1 MNAAARPLLPLL
13 VLAFALAGVS
23 FGSIFVRLAAAP
35 ALAIALWRM
44 TLASAVVVPAAF
56 AAGGGARGGATR
68 RDWALAAAAGGLLA
82 LHFGTWITSL
92 QFTTVAASVLLV
104 NTAPVFVALLMWLT
118 GQRPGP
124 RTWVAVALGVAG
136 AVVIAAPSGAGQGAL
151 LGNLLAVGGAVAMA
165 GYLLLAREAQRA
177 LPYLPYV
184 AVAYGT
190 AAAVLW
196 VAVLWSGTPWR
207 GFSAGTWAV
216 LAAMAMV
223 SQLVGHGGYNW
234 SLRHLNPAFV
244 SIALTGE
251 PVLASLL
258 AWWLLGEALTLRIL
272 AGGGLV
278 LAAILVAARTRE
290 G

>member
-1 MNAAARPLLPLL
+1 MAAARHLLPLL
-13 VLAFALAGVS
+13 VLAVALAGVS

-44 TLASAVVVPAAF
+44 TIASAVVVPAAL
-56 AAGGGARGGATR
+56 AARHGTRRATR

-92 QFTTVAASVLLV
+92 QYTSVAASVLLV
-104 NTAPVFVALLMWLT
+104 NTAPVFVALLMWLV

-124 RTWVAVALGVAG
+124 RTWLAVALGIAG
-136 AVVIAAPSGAGQGAL
+136 AVVIAAPGAAGACTL

-165 GYLLLAREAQRA
+165 GYLLLAREAQRG

-184 AVAYGT
+184 AVAYGC

-196 VAVLWSGTPWR
+196 VSVLWSGTSWR
-207 GFSAGTWAV
+207 GFTPGTWAA
-216 LAAMAMV
+216 LAAMAVV

-258 AWWLLGEALTLRIL
+258 AWWLLDEPLTLRIA
-272 AGGGLV
+272 AGGALV
-278 LAAILVAARTRE
+278 LAAVLVAARARE

>member
-1 MNAAARPLLPLL
+1 MMAAARHLLPLL
-13 VLAFALAGVS
+13 VLAVALAGVS

-44 TLASAVVVPAAF
+44 TLASAVVVPAALL
-56 AAGGGARGGATR
+56 AGRGARRATR

-92 QFTTVAASVLLV
+92 QFTSVAASVLLV
-104 NTAPVFVALLMWLT
+104 NTAPVFVALLMWLV

-124 RTWVAVALGVAG
+124 RTWVAVALGIAG
-136 AVVIAAPSGAGQGAL
+136 AVVIAAPGGGEPGTL

-165 GYLLLAREAQRA
+165 GYLLLAREAQRG

-184 AVAYGT
+184 AVAYGC
-190 AAAVLW
+190 AAVVLW
-196 VAVLWSGTPWR
+196 VSVLWSGTTWQ
-207 GFSAGTWAV
+207 GFTAGTWAALV
-216 LAAMAMV
+216 AMAVV
-223 SQLVGHGGYNW
+223 SQLLGHGGYNW

-258 AWWLLGEALTLRIL
+258 AWWLLDEPLTLRIA
-272 AGGGLV
+272 AGGALV
-278 LAAILVAARTRE
+278 LAAVLVAARTRE